1 MNVAVFLGWGGG
13 FSISHVGIKRMVFG
27 GNRLGDWDND
37 LTGEEDGYKSYKI

>member
-1 MNVAVFLGWGGG
+1 LDVIINSFAAV
-13 FSISHVGIKRMVFG
+13 SSDHVGIKRMVFG

>member
-1 MNVAVFLGWGGG
+1 MLLFFWGGGGG
-13 FSISHVGIKRMVFG
+13 FSRGLFGIKRMVFG